1 MDFIILF
8 YVILVIDKMVQ
19 PVSRSYSFI
28 KERRLIRSEIAFLK
42 DHHFILPFLSIMN
55 TFEIDLD
62 SKTA

>member
-1 MDFIILF
+1 
-8 YVILVIDKMVQ
+8 MVQ

-28 KERRLIRSEIAFLK
+28 KERWLIRSEIAFLK